1 MLHVNIL
8 EIVYSVTM
16 NKKNPTLLVIVSESE
31 LKMYMIFSFDL
42 LGFFQ
47 LPNPNC

>member
-8 EIVYSVTM
+8 EIVYSVTR

-31 LKMYMIFSFDL
+31 LKMYMIFSFDSL
-42 LGFFQ
+42 VFFQ